1 MKTYATL
8 QILSTGYIQGSIP
21 PEFSDDNKKPIDMCG
36 TDSIVNLDGRKSI
49 YNLQNDVRTQ
59 INKMRR
65 SDIVKFRIVKAAQFL
80 RNERIIYTSE
90 LLY

>member
-1 MKTYATL
+1 METYAIL
-8 QILSTGYIQGSIP
+8 QVLSTGYIQGTTP
-21 PEFSDDNKKPIDMCG
+21 PKFSNDNKKPIDACG
-36 TDSIVNLDGRKSI
+36 SDSIVRLDGRKSI

-59 INKMRR
+59 INKTRR
-65 SDIVKFRIVKAAQFL
+65 SDVVRFRIVKAAQFL